1 MKNKKNFLNIL
12 YNPYN
17 SKNYNVS
24 KKLLL
29 NNHFL
34 IKYTSMFRLFL
45 SIMFILISYNSYADK
60 NMMIGSLGKS
70 EEVNRTIKVIMYD
83 NYYEPSSFNIKSGET
98 IKFEVVNAGEL
109 VHEFNIANAMMHKKH
124 QPEMER
130 MVENEILLA
139 DSIDKEKMKKMA
151 KMDKSMGHSH
161 SNSVLLEPNEKGDIV
176 WKFENAM
183 NIEIACNVPGHY
195 QVGMIAKVDI
205 K

>member
-1 MKNKKNFLNIL
+1 MDKLIL
-12 YNPYN
+12 II
-17 SKNYNVS
+17 
-24 KKLLL
+24 L
-29 NNHFL
+29 
-34 IKYTSMFRLFL
+34 
-45 SIMFILISYNSYADK
+45 FILISFKSFADK
-60 NMMIGSLGKS
+60 NMMIGSLGKVQ
-70 EEVNRTIKVIMYD
+70 EINRTIKVVMYD
-83 NYYEPSSFNIKSGET
+83 SYYEPNSFNIKSGET

-124 QPEMER
+124 QPEMEK

-139 DSIDKEKMKKMA
+139 DSIDKKKMKRMSKI
-151 KMDKSMGHSH
+151 DKSMGHSH
-161 SNSVLLEPNEKGDIV
+161 SNSVLLEPQEKGDIV